1 MLDVLADNVNP
12 TLRVKHQAA
21 HQRLAKMTQVVTDK
35 AAVYGQKMDLLLA
48 QWQEFNARLSYV
60 LHYLMGKLSFY
71 CRFPTLTNRLF
82 YLPYSVCSL

>member
-1 MLDVLADNVNP
+1 MASHQAMLDVLADKVNP

-60 LHYLMGKLSFY
+60 LHYLIKNIFFLQLISDAE
-71 CRFPTLTNRLF
+71 N
-82 YLPYSVCSL
+82 